1 MIFDIY
7 FKRPLFWDYLLAF
20 CSIAI
25 LILLTG
31 NEKISIPA
39 TGDSFSLTGDLTNIA
54 LTLVG
59 FILTI
64 LTVLITFKD
73 NASKNPF
80 EEDEPVF
87 NRFFSTEFY
96 FETIK
101 HLKNCIKSISLIAVL
116 GFTLKLFLTDS
127 NRRYLFFYNVFG
139 LIIIMLTIYRCLLIL
154 GKILELQKLK

>member
-1 MIFDIY
+1 MILDIY
-7 FKRPLFWDYLLAF
+7 FKRPLFWDYF
-20 CSIAI
+20 IATCCI
-25 LILLTG
+25 GVLILLIS
-31 NEKISIPA
+31 NERISLPVA
-39 TGDSFSLTGDLTNIA
+39 QDSFSLTGDLTNIS

-73 NASKNPF
+73 NSSNSISS
-80 EEDEPVF
+80 EEEPVF
-87 NRFFSTEFY
+87 NKFFSTVYY

-116 GFTLKLFLTDS
+116 GFSFKLFLTDT
-127 NRRYLFFYNVFG
+127 NRIYLFYYNVFG

-154 GKILELQKLK
+154 SKILELQKSK

>member
-1 MIFDIY
+1 MILDIY
-7 FKRPLFWDYLLAF
+7 FKRPLIWDYFLAI
-20 CSIAI
+20 CSIGV
-25 LILLTG
+25 LILLVK
-31 NEKISIPA
+31 NEIFSLPA
-39 TGDSFSLTGDLTNIA
+39 KQESFSLTGDLTNIS

-73 NASKNPF
+73 NSSKSF
-80 EEDEPVF
+80 SSEDEPIF
-87 NRFFSTEFY
+87 NKFFSTAYY

-116 GFTLKLFLTDS
+116 GFSFKLFLNDT
-127 NRRYLFFYNVFG
+127 NRIFLFYYNVFG

-154 GKILELQKLK
+154 GKILELQKTK